1 VSEVTHQCSYNRFLH
16 VVIIINFLV
25 CKNEMRLGAFFII
38 AKSAWLT
45 HNLIVDHS
53 FDHRAVKVESII
65 IIFNVFVCVCVIWFF
80 DGEQKQTKG
89 IVIVVRSLLR
99 SSSGERFRAWQHFYN
114 VPRPLILPGL
124 IRLGGGGNLKSS
136 KVKSCAF
143 LLFFHHIVRGGLFFC
158 FGRAMGMGGNGHLAL
173 NREPLT
179 KST

>member
-1 VSEVTHQCSYNRFLH
+1 
-16 VVIIINFLV
+16 
-25 CKNEMRLGAFFII
+25 
-38 AKSAWLT
+38 
-45 HNLIVDHS
+45 
-53 FDHRAVKVESII
+53 
-65 IIFNVFVCVCVIWFF
+65 VFVCVCVIWFF

-158 FGRAMGMGGNGHLAL
+158 LGGHGHGG
-173 NREPLT
+173 
-179 KST
+179 

>member
-25 CKNEMRLGAFFII
+25 CKNEMRLCAFFII

-65 IIFNVFVCVCVIWFF
+65 IIIFFNVFVCVCVIWFF

-99 SSSGERFRAWQHFYN
+99 SSSGED
-114 VPRPLILPGL
+114 
-124 IRLGGGGNLKSS
+124 LG
-136 KVKSCAF
+136 
-143 LLFFHHIVRGGLFFC
+143 RGSIFTMYH
-158 FGRAMGMGGNGHLAL
+158 AH
-173 NREPLT
+173 
-179 KST
+179 

>member
-1 VSEVTHQCSYNRFLH
+1 MSEVTHQCSYNRFLH

-25 CKNEMRLGAFFII
+25 CKNEMRLCAFFII

-53 FDHRAVKVESII
+53 FDHRAVKVESIII

-99 SSSGERFRAWQHFYN
+99 SSSGDD
-114 VPRPLILPGL
+114 
-124 IRLGGGGNLKSS
+124 LGRCSIFTMN
-136 KVKSCAF
+136 
-143 LLFFHHIVRGGLFFC
+143 HTH
-158 FGRAMGMGGNGHLAL
+158 
-173 NREPLT
+173 
-179 KST
+179 